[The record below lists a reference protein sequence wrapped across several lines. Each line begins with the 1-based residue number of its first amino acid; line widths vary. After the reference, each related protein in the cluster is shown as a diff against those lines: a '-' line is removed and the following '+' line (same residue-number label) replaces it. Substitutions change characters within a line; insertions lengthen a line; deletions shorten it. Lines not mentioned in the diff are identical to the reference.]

1 MSDFECSINDL
12 LEFIEL
18 TKRYS
23 GNDLISKKEIVKNK
37 IAHFA
42 KHKKIDS
49 MHTLCGKFQHDKIF
63 RQELL
68 NLITINET
76 YFMRELNQLNSAM
89 QYANTLSISGNT
101 VKILCAP
108 CSSGEE
114 VYSLGILAK
123 TIGIDKYHLKIT
135 GIDINS
141 DMIQKC
147 KEGIYNERSV
157 KNIRQSQK
165 EIYFKKVNSDYK
177 IKRELMP
184 MIEFKTINIFNDS
197 LFALGQFDI
206 ILSRNMMIYFD
217 ENYRLLTIER
227 FAKILKPHGRIYFGS
242 ADLVPYCD
250 LYSKIIDLSGTY
262 YEKV

>member
-1 MSDFECSINDL
+1 MNQFECSSNDIL
-12 LEFIEL
+12 DFIEL
-18 TKRYS
+18 AKKFS
-23 GNDLISKKEIVKNK
+23 GNDLIGKKEIVKNK
-37 IAHFA
+37 ISNFA
-42 KHKKIDS
+42 KHKNINN
-49 MHTLCGKFQHDKIF
+49 MQALCSKFQFDRSL

-76 YFMRELNQLNSAM
+76 YFMRELNQLNSAI
-89 QYANTLSISGNT
+89 QYANNIAHSGAN

-114 VYSLGILAK
+114 VYSLGILSK
-123 TIGIDKYHLKIT
+123 NIGIDRYHLKIT

-141 DMIQKC
+141 EMIQKS

-157 KNIRQSQK
+157 KHIKEEQK
-165 EIYFKKVNSDYK
+165 ELYFTKEQSDYR
-177 IKRELMP
+177 IRLDLMP
-184 MIEFKTINIFNDS
+184 MVEFKTINIFDDS
-197 LFALGQFDI
+197 LFSLGQFDI

-227 FAKILKPHGRIYFGS
+227 FAKILKPHGRIYFGN

-250 LYSKIIDLSGTY
+250 LYNKIADRSSTY
-262 YEKV
+262 YEKA

>member
-1 MSDFECSINDL
+1 MSEFECSSSDL

-18 TKRYS
+18 AKKLS
-23 GNDLISKKEIVKNK
+23 GNNLISKKEIVKNK

-42 KHKKIDS
+42 RNKNIDN
-49 MHTLCGKFQHDKIF
+49 MQTLCNKFNFDRAL

-76 YFMRELNQLNSAM
+76 YFMRELNQLNSAI
-89 QYANTLSISGNT
+89 QYANTLSIGGGN

-123 TIGIDKYHLKIT
+123 SIGMDRYRLKIT

-141 DMIQKC
+141 NMIQKC
-147 KEGIYNERSV
+147 KDGIYNERSV
-157 KNIRQSQK
+157 KNLKASQK
-165 EIYFKKVNSDYK
+165 ELYFKKIEPDYQ
-177 IKRELMP
+177 IRQELMP
-184 MIEFKTINIFNDS
+184 MIEFKTINIFDDS
-197 LFALGQFDI
+197 LFALGQFDK

-217 ENYRLLTIER
+217 ESYRVLTIER
-227 FAKILKPHGRIYFGS
+227 FAKILKPYGRIYFGS

-250 LYSKIIDLSGTY
+250 LYSKIVDLSGTY

>member
-1 MSDFECSINDL
+1 MSEFECSVSDL
-12 LEFIEL
+12 LDFIEL
-18 TKRYS
+18 AKKFS

-37 IAHFA
+37 IANFA
-42 KHKKIDS
+42 KNKNIDS
-49 MHTLCGKFQHDKIF
+49 MQALCNKFHFDKAL

-76 YFMRELNQLNSAM
+76 YFMRELNQLNAVI
-89 QYANTLSISGNT
+89 QYANTLSISGST
-101 VKILCAP
+101 IKILCAP

-123 TIGIDKYHLKIT
+123 SIGMDKYHLKIT

-147 KEGIYNERSV
+147 KEGIYNARSV
-157 KNIRQSQK
+157 KNIKPSQK
-165 EIYFKKVNSDYK
+165 ELYFKKVESDYQ
-177 IKRELMP
+177 IRQELMP
-184 MIEFKTINIFNDS
+184 MLEFKTINIFDDS

-217 ENYRLLTIER
+217 ENYRILTIER
-227 FAKILKPHGRIYFGS
+227 FAKLLKPYGRIYFGS
-242 ADLVPYCD
+242 SDLVPYCD
-250 LYSKIIDLSGTY
+250 LYSKIVDLSGTY